1 MAGLLS
7 FWIARV
13 AVILIFS
20 LSSPFS
26 VAAVE
31 VLGTKYPDFRCETNA
46 PPQNV
51 LGFNST
57 SVRVGN
63 RPWGLVYLNDF
74 FAFAAINF
82 SIGVLDTTN
91 FEPRVLNM
99 IPFPMDLQMGNL
111 DINSDGYGYRELA
124 LSHDKKTLYVATGY
138 GAVVL
143 DVARALF
150 GRNDSVIGV
159 LSSGGYA
166 GHSAVE
172 LSVTPDDNFVFISQ
186 EFGSNNSYGRG
197 AVEVFKVTRGSATI
211 SSIWRGFIALGFAL
225 VGQQFSKDNT
235 KLFITSELNSTTGT
249 VNNTAGVISVLD
261 VATLKVTPGTALIT
275 KLNNGCRPVRCDVS
289 SDGTQLWVTERD
301 ANVLAI
307 YDAVELAQGNNNTD
321 EVLLG
326 SITTGTSPIGIAG
339 VGRYVFTA
347 DSNRFDYDN
356 ATTGVTVVNAITMEQ
371 LGQIPTSD
379 FPRSLAISPS
389 GNRLMVSE
397 FGAGTIRVIDVTA
410 LNVGPVPPTVK

>member
-13 AVILIFS
+13 VVILLFS
-20 LSSPFS
+20 LSSPS
-26 VAAVE
+26 TVAAVE
-31 VLGTKYPDFRCETNA
+31 VLGTKYPDFRCATNA

-91 FEPRVLNM
+91 FEPRLLNM

-197 AVEVFKVTRGSATI
+197 AVEVFKVTRGTATI
-211 SSIWRGFIALGFAL
+211 SSIWRGKARLGMHQPRHPRMTL
-225 VGQQFSKDNT
+225 
-235 KLFITSELNSTTGT
+235 TG
-249 VNNTAGVISVLD
+249 SVRNAPRSFVL
-261 VATLKVTPGTALIT
+261 TLTPLRRLHCTRFCS
-275 KLNNGCRPVRCDVS
+275 CRP
-289 SDGTQLWVTERD
+289 T
-301 ANVLAI
+301 VL
-307 YDAVELAQGNNNTD
+307 
-321 EVLLG
+321 
-326 SITTGTSPIGIAG
+326 
-339 VGRYVFTA
+339 
-347 DSNRFDYDN
+347 
-356 ATTGVTVVNAITMEQ
+356 
-371 LGQIPTSD
+371 
-379 FPRSLAISPS
+379 
-389 GNRLMVSE
+389 
-397 FGAGTIRVIDVTA
+397 
-410 LNVGPVPPTVK
+410 K